1 MRRFKNILLVMNG
14 SDLNGPETQR
24 ALTLARIN
32 RARLTVVDVL
42 QFSTFGLRLPSLNE
56 KMLTLHR
63 QLGDERKQELEK
75 LFFELS
81 QEIYIRCEVLLGKPF
96 AEVIRFVQK
105 CDCDLVIK
113 AVEEEKRFSS
123 ILFGSTD
130 LQLLRKC
137 PCPVWV
143 VKADDKAESKKIL
156 AAVQLEAIGEE
167 EELDE
172 LNLQI
177 VEIASSMAHRE
188 NGALHI
194 VNAWIVFDGETL
206 AKKFS
211 KHYKKDVEEW
221 VEEQRQNIAAAQL
234 VFQRKVQKYFKT
246 EGLSDISCTFH
257 FLEGEAEEVIAGLVE
272 GLGMDLVIMGTAA
285 RTDIAGFFVGNI
297 SEAVLRQIDISVLA
311 VKPPGFISPVTAGG
325 G

>member
-1 MRRFKNILLVMNG
+1 MRRFKNILLVLNG
-14 SDLNGPETQR
+14 SDLKGPETKR
-24 ALTLARIN
+24 AIKLARAN

-42 QFSTFGLRLPSLNE
+42 QFSTLGLRLPSLNE

-63 QLGDERKQELEK
+63 QLGEERRQELEK

-81 QEIYIRCEVLLGKPF
+81 QEIYIRCEVLQGKPF
-96 AEVIRFVQK
+96 AEIIRFVQK

-113 AVEEEKRFSS
+113 AVGEEKRFSS

-137 PCPVWV
+137 PCPVWL
-143 VKADDKAESKKIL
+143 VKADDSAESRNIL

-177 VEIASSMAHRE
+177 VEIASSMAYRE

-206 AKKFS
+206 AKKLS
-211 KHYKKDVEEW
+211 THYHEQVEIW

-234 VFQRKVQKYFKT
+234 VFQRKVQKYLEKNAI
-246 EGLSDISCTFH
+246 SDISCTFH

-272 GLGMDLVIMGTAA
+272 EQGMDLVIMGTAA
-285 RTDIAGFFVGNI
+285 RTDLAGFFVGNT
-297 SEAVLRQIDISVLA
+297 SEAVLRQIDTSVLA
-311 VKPPGFISPVTAGG
+311 VKPPGFVSPVTADGG
-325 G
+325 